1 MTTKKKIA
9 IIADSIA
16 SVLVV
21 TATVY
26 VFMVVE

>member
-21 TATVY
+21 ASTVY